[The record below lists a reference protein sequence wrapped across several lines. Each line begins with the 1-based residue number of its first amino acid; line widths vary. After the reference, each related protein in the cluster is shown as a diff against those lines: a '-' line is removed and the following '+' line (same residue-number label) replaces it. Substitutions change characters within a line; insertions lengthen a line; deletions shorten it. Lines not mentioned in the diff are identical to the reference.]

1 MNTTHLKTAIDESA
15 AVAAFQ
21 QEAALSK
28 VRRAKEE
35 WKKLF
40 EQFEHLTQ
48 RVLGCRDAL
57 NYGKE
62 RAEFRRNHF
71 NGYCGATHTTNL
83 NFLRAASEIGA
94 IVGAIPILQ
103 DALSHNEKLLA
114 EHKRKDGALRSP
126 IRHRGGSS
134 HAIRSRGRHHCRRPS
149 SVRFS

>member
-114 EHKRKDGALRSP
+114 EHKEKMVHFARQSGIGEEVLTQLEAEVV
-126 IRHRGGSS
+126 IIAG
-134 HAIRSRGRHHCRRPS
+134 
-149 SVRFS
+149 VRQA